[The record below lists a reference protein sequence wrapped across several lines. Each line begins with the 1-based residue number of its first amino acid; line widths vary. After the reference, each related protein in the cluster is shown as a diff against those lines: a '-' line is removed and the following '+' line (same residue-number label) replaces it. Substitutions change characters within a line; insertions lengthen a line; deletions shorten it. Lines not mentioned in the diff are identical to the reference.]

1 MKACKS
7 VIRQTARRP
16 AHIAALGDCDSQS
29 SPFRL
34 DNFRNTYEL
43 KEVFLDTDINNF
55 YYGENSE
62 MLKINF
68 TGVL

>member
-43 KEVFLDTDINNF
+43 KEVFLDF